1 VSDGGTGGTAAP
13 AAPPLT
19 RRRRASGARRVLAEL
34 YARPTSAIGTTLVA
48 LFIVIALIGPWLV
61 PYGPTEQILADRSQ
75 PPSAQHWFGTDRL
88 GRDVFSRIVAGARDI
103 FALAGGGTALAVLLG
118 TVTGLI
124 TTTLGGW
131 WEEIT
136 FRLYDTL
143 LAMPAL
149 LLALLLLGTLGPSR
163 ASVLGVIAVAYT
175 PIVARVVR
183 SVVLSV
189 KTREWVAAA
198 RMQGEGLGWIV
209 TREILPSV
217 LPALAVETALRFSYA
232 IFLVASLGFLGVG
245 VQPPAPDWGLMVAEA
260 RDYVY
265 LTPWS
270 LIFPAAAISLLV
282 VSVNL
287 AADGL
292 GRALRTDAR

>member
-1 VSDGGTGGTAAP
+1 MSRDGNGAGAATLPAP
-13 AAPPLT
+13 ARSSRHAAGL
-19 RRRRASGARRVLAEL
+19 RRVLAEL

-48 LFIVIALIGPWLV
+48 FFVVLAIIGPAVV

-75 PPSAQHWFGTDRL
+75 PPSLDHWFGTDRL

-103 FALAGGGTALAVLLG
+103 FVLAGGGTLLAVLVG
-118 TVTGLI
+118 TVTGLV
-124 TTTLGGW
+124 TTALGGW
-131 WEEIT
+131 WEEVT

-163 ASVLGVIAVAYT
+163 LSVLGVIAVAYT

-189 KTREWVAAA
+189 KTREWVAAS

-245 VQPPAPDWGLMVAEA
+245 VQPPSPDWGLMVAEA

-270 LIFPAAAISLLV
+270 LAFPAAAISLLV
-282 VSVNL
+282 VAVNL

-292 GRALRTDAR
+292 GRALRSDAR

>member
-1 VSDGGTGGTAAP
+1 MTPGAPGAAKSAVP
-13 AAPPLT
+13 T
-19 RRRRASGARRVLAEL
+19 ARRGRLAGVLRNL
-34 YARPTSAIGTTLVA
+34 YARPTSAIGVTLVA
-48 LFIVIALIGPWLV
+48 LFAVLALLGPWIA
-61 PYGPTEQILADRSQ
+61 PYGATEQLLGDRSQ
-75 PPSAQHWFGTDRL
+75 APSLQHLFGTDRL
-88 GRDVFSRIVAGARDI
+88 GRDVFTRVVVGARDI
-103 FALAGGGTALAVLLG
+103 FLLAGGGTALAVLLG
-118 TVTGLI
+118 TLTGLV
-124 TTTLGGW
+124 TSTLGGW

-136 FRLYDTL
+136 FRVYDSL

-163 ASVLGVIAVAYT
+163 NSVLLVIAIAYT

-183 SVVLSV
+183 SVVLTV

-198 RMQGEGLGWIV
+198 RMQGETLPWILS
-209 TREILPSV
+209 REILPSV

-245 VQPPAPDWGLMVAEA
+245 VQPPNPDWGLMVSEA

-270 LIFPAAAISLLV
+270 LVFPAAAISLLV

-292 GRALRTDAR
+292 GRALRTEV

>member
-1 VSDGGTGGTAAP
+1 VTTEGGGGAAA
-13 AAPPLT
+13 AAPPAP
-19 RRRRASGARRVLAEL
+19 RAPLAGARRLLREL

-48 LFIVIALIGPWLV
+48 LFLLLALVGPWFA

-75 PPSAQHWFGTDRL
+75 APGAAHWFGTDRL
-88 GRDVFSRIVAGARDI
+88 GRDVFSRVVAGARDI
-103 FALAGGGTALAVLLG
+103 FLLAGGGTALAVLLG
-118 TVTGLI
+118 TATGLV
-124 TTTLGGW
+124 TATLGGW
-131 WEEIT
+131 WEEVT

-149 LLALLLLGTLGPSR
+149 LLAMLLLGTLGPSR
-163 ASVLGVIAVAYT
+163 ASVLGVIAIAYT

-198 RMQGEGLGWIV
+198 RMQGETLPWIL

-217 LPALAVETALRFSYA
+217 LPALAVEAALRFSYA

-245 VQPPAPDWGLMVAEA
+245 VQPPNPDWGLMVSEA

-282 VSVNL
+282 ISVNL

-292 GRALRTDAR
+292 GRALRAETR

>member
-1 VSDGGTGGTAAP
+1 MTPGAGTHGVSASA
-13 AAPPLT
+13 
-19 RRRRASGARRVLAEL
+19 RRAPLAGVRAVLREL
-34 YARPTSAIGTTLVA
+34 YARPASATGTTLVA
-48 LFIVIALIGPWLV
+48 LFALMALVGPYV
-61 PYGPTEQILADRSQ
+61 APYGPTEQILAERSQ
-75 PPSAQHWFGTDRL
+75 APGLEHWFGTDRL
-88 GRDVFSRIVAGARDI
+88 GRDVFSRIVRGARDI
-103 FALAGGGTALAVLLG
+103 FALAGGGTALAVLAG
-118 TVTGLI
+118 TLSGLL
-124 TTTLGGW
+124 TSTLGGW

-136 FRLYDTL
+136 FRVYDAL
-143 LAMPAL
+143 LAIPAL

-163 ASVLGVIAVAYT
+163 NSVLLVIAVAYT

-189 KTREWVAAA
+189 KTRDWVAAA
-198 RMQGEGLGWIV
+198 RMQGEPLPWILS
-209 TREILPSV
+209 REILPSV
-217 LPALAVETALRFSYA
+217 LPALAVESALRFSYA

-245 VQPPAPDWGLMVAEA
+245 VQPPNPDWGLMVSEA

-270 LIFPAAAISLLV
+270 LAFPAAAISLLV

-292 GRALRTDAR
+292 GRALRADT

>member
-1 VSDGGTGGTAAP
+1 MSASGGGGATAV
-13 AAPPLT
+13 APPAD
-19 RRRRASGARRVLAEL
+19 RRPSSGAGRVLREL

-48 LFIVIALIGPWLV
+48 LFVALAVVGPLIA
-61 PYGPTEQILADRSQ
+61 PYGPTEQLLGAR
-75 PPSAQHWFGTDRL
+75 AQAPGAEHWFGTDRL
-88 GRDVFSRIVAGARDI
+88 GRDVFSRVVAGARDI
-103 FALAGGGTALAVLLG
+103 FVLAGGGTAVAVAIG
-118 TVTGLI
+118 TLTGLI
-124 TTTLGGW
+124 AATLGGW
-131 WEEIT
+131 WDEIA

-143 LAMPAL
+143 LALPAL

-163 ASVLGVIAVAYT
+163 SSVLWVIAIAYT

-183 SVVLSV
+183 SVVLTV

-198 RMQGEGLGWIV
+198 RMQGETLPWILG
-209 TREILPSV
+209 REILPSV
-217 LPALAVETALRFSYA
+217 LPALAVEAALRFSYA

-270 LIFPAAAISLLV
+270 LAFPAAAISLLV

-292 GRALRTDAR
+292 GRALRADTR

>member
-1 VSDGGTGGTAAP
+1 VTTPGSGGAATAAP
-13 AAPPLT
+13 PVQRAPL
-19 RRRRASGARRVLAEL
+19 AGARQLLREL

-48 LFIVIALIGPWLV
+48 LFVAMALIGPWLA
-61 PYGPTEQILADRSQ
+61 PYGPTEQLLSDRSQ
-75 PPSAQHWFGTDRL
+75 APGAAHWFGTDRL
-88 GRDVFSRIVAGARDI
+88 GRDVFSRVVTGARDI
-103 FALAGGGTALAVLLG
+103 FLLAGGGTAVAVAIG
-118 TVTGLI
+118 TVAGLV
-124 TTTLGGW
+124 TSTLGGW

-136 FRLYDTL
+136 FRLFDTL

-163 ASVLGVIAVAYT
+163 SSVLWVIAVAYT

-198 RMQGEGLGWIV
+198 RMQGETLPWIL

-217 LPALAVETALRFSYA
+217 LPALAVEAALRFSYA

-245 VQPPAPDWGLMVAEA
+245 VQPPNPDWGLMVAEA

-292 GRALRTDAR
+292 GRALRTEGR